1 MDEDKMLK
9 LLNNADPEAVARAM
23 QNTTMQEMA
32 DSAARS
38 LALEQLDENKKQIKL
53 KIKPK
58 KDKKTI
64 RPDKGGKGNYKFT
77 VTSDK
82 GGKGNYTPKGIRKMP
97 PISREMAKGGE
108 VKGYMGGGSV
118 HKNKKNMITTKGW
131 GASRKT

>member
-1 MDEDKMLK
+1 MDENKMLK

-32 DSAARS
+32 DSASRS

-53 KIKPK
+53 KLKPK
-58 KDKKTI
+58 KRSTRDEAIMLAEKQRRIRAKNKDKPMGKK
-64 RPDKGGKGNYKFT
+64 DGG
-77 VTSDK
+77 
-82 GGKGNYTPKGIRKMP
+82 M
-97 PISREMAKGGE
+97 

-131 GASRKT
+131 GKSRKT